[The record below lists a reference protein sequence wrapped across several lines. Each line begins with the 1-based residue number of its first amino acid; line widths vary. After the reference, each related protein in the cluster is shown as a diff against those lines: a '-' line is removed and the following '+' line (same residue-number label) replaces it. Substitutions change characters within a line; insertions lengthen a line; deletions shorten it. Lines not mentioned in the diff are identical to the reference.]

1 MMLGFSRSGFGRLHK
16 NMHTKTHASPHIPFR
31 SVAGQNPTWA
41 SAFQQSRS
49 NINHSLLLS
58 ARIACLVSYATETVM
73 DKCHGKRRCTIPAD
87 IATFGNPCR
96 PDSRVYLKVVYTCSK
111 FKHLS
116 HSRTSSRIQSAF
128 NRCSHIV
135 SHVTTP
141 TRTVPRKVLKDRF
154 DYSTEPDEPVDPD
167 GLNKDDL
174 YDEDQ
179 FYRESEAVPPAPKL
193 HRELSNPP
201 ALADPYATA
210 EPSSSANPPMRSR
223 EGNHLEG
230 MC

>member
-1 MMLGFSRSGFGRLHK
+1 MFTYRF
-16 NMHTKTHASPHIPFR
+16 TH
-31 SVAGQNPTWA
+31 V
-41 SAFQQSRS
+41 
-49 NINHSLLLS
+49 
-58 ARIACLVSYATETVM
+58 
-73 DKCHGKRRCTIPAD
+73 
-87 IATFGNPCR
+87 
-96 PDSRVYLKVVYTCSK
+96 
-111 FKHLS
+111 
-116 HSRTSSRIQSAF
+116 
-128 NRCSHIV
+128 
-135 SHVTTP
+135 
-141 TRTVPRKVLKDRF
+141 TVPRKVLKDRF

-201 ALADPYATA
+201 ALADPFATA

-230 MC
+230 MLTTLALVFVIPVSKWYGFRYEKGSMWLLANNGYFVRPGLEQKKLVHLDVCILCRRARIHVA